1 MPLII
6 AIIVMGFSGI
16 VAQIIIL
23 RELLVTFQGNE
34 LSIGMI
40 LANGLITEAFGSYFI
55 GKRIEKIRNKTSA
68 FVSFTIL
75 FSIFFIATIW
85 LIRIWKHLL
94 GFQFGE
100 GFGLIEIFY
109 TSLIILL
116 PVNIVHGA
124 LFTFGCRL
132 FPVYLKSEQR
142 LSIADNN
149 GAKQIG
155 KVYIYETIGTGI
167 GGIIFTYL
175 LVTQFNSVQ
184 ISLIIGLINSAV
196 CIYLI
201 FPVLRTQKIFQN
213 IFLFGLSVVLTI
225 FFMLAAFSRIGIDL
239 HLQFVRSQWYPQT
252 VTYYQNS
259 IYGNVVVTQ
268 NAEQFTFFSDG
279 IPIITV
285 PTPDIVHTEEFAH
298 IPMLFHHNPK
308 DVLIISGGAGGVINE
323 ILKYKTVN
331 KIDYAEIDPLLLEAI
346 RKFPTPLTEYEMN
359 NPKVSI
365 EYLDGRLFLKQTSKK
380 YDMIFVGFSEPS
392 NLQVNRLFTKE
403 FFNEVSTKLNEYGIL
418 IITLPGSL
426 VYVGNELKNL
436 NKCIYN
442 SLTEIFPSTKIIP
455 GDAITIYLATND
467 ENILLIPTE
476 QIVERLQSLNLN
488 LSLITSDYI
497 EYKLQERWID
507 WFWNSI
513 ADGTK
518 NINQDFKPLAVFY
531 SLAYWNIQFAP
542 HLQKIFTLFEKLDFR
557 FFVAIILVV
566 TLLFMILRLR
576 IKRLNAASIPI
587 VILTSG
593 FAGMIFDL
601 ALIFSFQTLYGYVY
615 YWIGLLVTAFMAGS
629 AVGAMIMNKYLNRI
643 TKDIVTFVKLEV
655 TIIIF
660 AAIFPFV
667 FFLFHSFIQY
677 EFVSGVLQLVFLVLS
692 FVSGMLV
699 GAQFPLANKICLN
712 RKTKSD
718 SIGKTAG
725 LLYSADLVGG
735 WFGGIL
741 GGVVL
746 LPLLG
751 LVETFLILV
760 ILKIC
765 GLIIIVTSK

>member
-1 MPLII
+1 
-6 AIIVMGFSGI
+6 MGFSGI
-16 VAQIIIL
+16 VAQILIL
-23 RELLVTFQGNE
+23 RELLITFQGNE
-34 LSIGMI
+34 LTIGLI
-40 LANGLITEAFGSYFI
+40 LANGLITEAFGAYFI
-55 GKRIEKIRNKTSA
+55 GKQIEKIKNKIAA

-75 FSIFFIATIW
+75 FSIFFVATIW

-109 TSLIILL
+109 TSFIILL

-132 FPVYLKSEQR
+132 SANE
-142 LSIADNN
+142 NN
-149 GAKQIG
+149 GALQIG
-155 KVYIYETIGTGI
+155 KVYIYETIGTVI

-184 ISLIIGLINSAV
+184 ISLIIGFINSVV

-201 FPVLRTQKIFQN
+201 FPVLRTLKNFHN
-213 IFLFGLSVVLTI
+213 IFLFGLSVVLTL
-225 FFMLAAFSRIGIDL
+225 FFIIAGFSRIGDDL
-239 HLQFVRSQWYPQT
+239 HIQSVRSQWYPQA

-268 NAEQFTFFSDG
+268 NEEQFTFFSDG

-285 PTPDIVHTEEFAH
+285 PTPDIVHTEEFVH

-308 DVLIISGGAGGVINE
+308 DVLIISGGAGGIINE
-323 ILKYKTVN
+323 ILKHKTVH
-331 KIDYAEIDPLLLEAI
+331 KIDYAELDPLLLKAV
-346 RKFPTPLTEYEMN
+346 RKFPTPLTEYELN
-359 NPKVSI
+359 DPKVHI
-365 EYLDGRLFLKQTSKK
+365 EYSDGRLFLKQTPKK

-392 NLQVNRLFTKE
+392 DLQVNRLFTKE
-403 FFNEVSTKLNEYGIL
+403 FFNETSMKLNADGIL

-426 VYVGNELKNL
+426 VYVGDELKNL

-442 SLTEIFPSTKIIP
+442 TLAEIFPSTKIIP
-455 GDAITIYLATND
+455 GDAITMYLASID
-467 ENILLIPTE
+467 KNILLTSTE
-476 QIVERLQSLNLN
+476 QITERLQSLNLS

-497 EYKLQERWID
+497 EYKLHERWIN

-513 ADGTK
+513 VDVTK

-531 SLAYWNIQFAP
+531 SLAHWNIQFAP
-542 HLQKIFTLFEKLDFR
+542 HLQKMFNLFETLDFR
-557 FFVAIILVV
+557 FFIVIILVG
-566 TLLFMILRLR
+566 TLFFMIVRL
-576 IKRLNAASIPI
+576 KMKTLNSASIPI
-587 VILTSG
+587 GILTSG

-601 ALIFSFQTLYGYVY
+601 ALIFTFQTLYGYVY

-643 TKDIVTFVKLEV
+643 TKDIVTFVKLEAAIV
-655 TIIIF
+655 IF
-660 AAIFPFV
+660 AAVFPFV
-667 FFLFHSFIQY
+667 FILFHSNIHY
-677 EFVSGVLQLVFLVLS
+677 EFVSGILHLVFLVLS
-692 FVSGMLV
+692 FVAGMLV
-699 GAQFPLANKICLN
+699 GAQFPLANKIYLD
-712 RKTKSD
+712 RKIKSG

-735 WFGGIL
+735 WFCGIL

-746 LPLLG
+746 LPILG
-751 LVETFLILV
+751 LVETFVILV

-765 GLIIIVTSK
+765 SLMIIATSK

>member
-1 MPLII
+1 MISLII

-16 VAQIIIL
+16 VAQILIL
-23 RELLVTFQGNE
+23 RELLVTFKGNE

-55 GKRIEKIRNKTSA
+55 GKQIEKIKNKTTA
-68 FVSFTIL
+68 FVLFTIL
-75 FSIFFIATIW
+75 FSIFFIVTIW
-85 LIRIWKHLL
+85 LIRIWKNLI

-100 GFGLIEIFY
+100 GFGLFEIFY
-109 TSLIILL
+109 TSFIIIL

-132 FPVYLKSEQR
+132 FPVYLKSEQP

-149 GAKQIG
+149 GALQIG

-184 ISLIIGLINSAV
+184 ISLIIGLINGVV
-196 CIYLI
+196 CLYLI
-201 FPVLRTQKIFQN
+201 FPVLRKLKNFQN
-213 IFLFGLSVVLTI
+213 VFLFGLSVVLTL
-225 FFMLAAFSRIGIDL
+225 FFLIAGFSRIGNDL

-308 DVLIISGGAGGVINE
+308 DVLIISGGAGGIINE
-323 ILKYKTVN
+323 ILKHKTVN
-331 KIDYAEIDPLLLEAI
+331 KIDYAEIDPLLLKAV
-346 RKFPTPLTEYEMN
+346 RKFPTPLTESEMN
-359 NPKVSI
+359 HPKVSI
-365 EYLDGRLFLKQTSKK
+365 EFLDGRLFLKQTLKK

-392 NLQVNRLFTKE
+392 DLQVNRLFTKE

-418 IITLPGSL
+418 MITLPGSL

-442 SLTEIFPSTKIIP
+442 TLAEIFLSTKIIP

-467 ENILLIPTE
+467 ENILLTPTE
-476 QIVERLQSLNLN
+476 QIVERLQTLN

-497 EYKLQERWID
+497 EYKLHERWID
-507 WFWNSI
+507 WFSNSI

-542 HLQKIFTLFEKLDFR
+542 YLKKMFDLFEKLDFR
-557 FFVAIILVV
+557 LFVVIILVV
-566 TLLFMILRLR
+566 TLLFMILRLK
-576 IKRLNAASIPI
+576 IKTLNAASIPI

-629 AVGAMIMNKYLNRI
+629 AVGAMIMNKNLNRN
-643 TKDIVTFVKLEV
+643 TNDIVTFVKLEA
-655 TIIIF
+655 TIVIF

-667 FFLFHSFIQY
+667 FILFHSYIQY
-677 EFVSGVLQLVFLVLS
+677 EFVSGVLHLVFLVLS

-699 GAQFPLANKICLN
+699 GAQFPLANKICLD
-712 RKTKSD
+712 KKIKSD

-765 GLIIIVTSK
+765 SLMIIATSK